1 MNVIKIILPIS
12 VDCDLISC
20 LPSTSFVK
28 VSTSNGI
35 ITEKD
40 ENNNYTEY
48 EFRIIIV

>member
-12 VDCDLISC
+12 VDCDLIPC

-35 ITEKD
+35 ITETG
-40 ENNNYTEY
+40 ENINYTKY
-48 EFRIIIV
+48 MFRIITV